1 MCHHTPC
8 HDNGP
13 TYKTK
18 QRLSQGLPLSW
29 CLHSNRTVTN
39 KNKDT
44 KKGGVGEGGERKGE
58 KNTQENIY
66 KLNQRKH
73 QGDYHDQVGL
83 IPETQGWLVY
93 NKHL

>member
-44 KKGGVGEGGERKGE
+44 KKGGGGRRRGKKGRKKHSGKYLQTELE
-58 KNTQENIY
+58 KTPRR
-66 KLNQRKH
+66 LS
-73 QGDYHDQVGL
+73 
-83 IPETQGWLVY
+83 
-93 NKHL
+93 